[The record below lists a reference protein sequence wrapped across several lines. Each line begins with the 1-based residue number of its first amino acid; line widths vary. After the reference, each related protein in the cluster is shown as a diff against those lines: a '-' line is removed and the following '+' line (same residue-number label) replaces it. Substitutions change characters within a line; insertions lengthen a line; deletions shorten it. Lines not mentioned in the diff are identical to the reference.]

1 MAKKIYISDEEVRW
15 YVLELIRKFTIN
27 NVQFDYVVGLSR
39 GGLIPAVLLS
49 HFFDKPFY
57 ALNKPYDTNIPSTGT
72 VLVVDDIN
80 DTGKTFARV
89 DEILLDKYPDLIKV
103 YASLI
108 ENTAS
113 PFAVDYCAKEINKEE
128 DPSWIVFPW
137 ENWWSA

>member
-1 MAKKIYISDEEVRW
+1 MKKIFITDEQVRW
-15 YVLELIRKFTIN
+15 YVLELIRKFTIE
-27 NVQFDYVVGLSR
+27 NVQFDFIVGLSR

-57 ALNKPYDTNIPSTGT
+57 ALNKPYNTEIPSTGIS
-72 VLVVDDIN
+72 LIVDDIN

-89 DEILLDKYPDLIKV
+89 DELLLEKYSNLYKV
-103 YASLI
+103 YVSLI

-113 PFAVDYCAKEINKEE
+113 PFAVDYSANEINKEE

>member
-1 MAKKIYISDEEVRW
+1 MKKIYITNEQVKW
-15 YVLELIRKFTIN
+15 YVFELIRKFT
-27 NVQFDYVVGLSR
+27 VEDAQFDFVVGLSR
-39 GGLIPAVLLS
+39 GGLIPAVMLS

-57 ALNKPYDTNIPSTGT
+57 ALNKPYDTELPSTGRA
-72 VLVVDDIN
+72 LIVDDIN

-89 DEILLDKYPDLIKV
+89 DELLLEKYSNLYKV
-103 YASLI
+103 YVSLI

-113 PFAVDYCAKEINKEE
+113 PFAVDYSANEINKEE